1 MDKVIAFLP
10 VLVVMVGVGVWFALG
25 WRKRRRS
32 QADLPALDAPPATL
46 GEPLLQ
52 QDLLYVATTRADAPL
67 DRIAVRGL
75 AFRGR
80 AGISVTSEGVVLSI
94 AGQPDFFIAQ
104 AAIEG
109 VGRATWTIDKVVAND
124 GLVFIRWD
132 LGDAR
137 VDTYLKSTDP
147 DALLDAL
154 NTVSSASK
162 QPVPNK
168 ERA

>member
-1 MDKVIAFLP
+1 MIP
-10 VLVVMVGVGVWFALG
+10 VLAVLILVGVWFALG

-32 QADLPALDAPPATL
+32 QADLPTLGAPPATL
-46 GEPLLQ
+46 GEPLLV

-67 DRIAVRGL
+67 DRITVRGL

-80 AGISVTSEGVVLSI
+80 AGVAVSPEGVVLSI
-94 AGQPDFFIAQ
+94 AGQPAFFIARD
-104 AAIEG
+104 AIEG

-124 GLVFIRWD
+124 GLVFIRWA

-137 VDTYLKSTDP
+137 IDSYLKSTDP
-147 DALLDAL
+147 DVLLDAL
-154 NTVSSASK
+154 NTVSSVAK
-162 QPVPNK
+162 KPVPNK